1 MGDFLIQNQV
11 PWCSVMSRPLE
22 EVLSLEIALKFWFH
36 DLPYSFGSLS
46 NVYMIYIFQSLNTLF
61 LHFLWV
67 WSIWKYDNHGD
78 IIMNHHDCHMKH
90 KIERSNNWS
99 WFDIDVQ
106 SNMTTTWRG
115 WLLQTAGYW
124 HVLPWRTARND
135 WAALDS
141 WSNPPGPGLLP
152 LPPTVGEVPPSP
164 RRLLVVHLEAPRSK
178 TSATGICH
186 VNAGLN

>member
-1 MGDFLIQNQV
+1 
-11 PWCSVMSRPLE
+11 MSRPLE